1 MCSKHACRWWSAMHG
16 LSAACLFGGYVP
28 WFTVAA
34 VKLGACRASLEA
46 LEVMG
51 TCPDILHLH
60 EWQCAAVS
68 MLYWDVYYN
77 TGFNS
82 ARVVLTI
89 HNMDNSGEC
98 RQDEFAVTGVPGV
111 HPPPLLPSRSLCSL
125 DVAAIFRI

>member
-1 MCSKHACRWWSAMHG
+1 M
-16 LSAACLFGGYVP
+16 
-28 WFTVAA
+28 
-34 VKLGACRASLEA
+34 
-46 LEVMG
+46 MG

-98 RQDEFAVTGVPGV
+98 RQDEFAVTGVPGTSHHFFFGDV
-111 HPPPLLPSRSLCSL
+111 EAFRIQVRLPPLLY
-125 DVAAIFRI
+125 V

>member
-1 MCSKHACRWWSAMHG
+1 MH
-16 LSAACLFGGYVP
+16 V
-28 WFTVAA
+28 
-34 VKLGACRASLEA
+34 ACRASLEA
-46 LEVMG
+46 LKVMG
-51 TCPDILHLH
+51 SCPDILHLH

-77 TGFNS
+77 TGFNT

-111 HPPPLLPSRSLCSL
+111 PTPRPPLPSLGLAFSSDTVLYVCQ
-125 DVAAIFRI
+125 

>member
-1 MCSKHACRWWSAMHG
+1 M
-16 LSAACLFGGYVP
+16 
-28 WFTVAA
+28 
-34 VKLGACRASLEA
+34 GAH
-46 LEVMG
+46 
-51 TCPDILHLH
+51 PDILHLH

-111 HPPPLLPSRSLCSL
+111 FHLSSSCCCIEAEAYP
-125 DVAAIFRI
+125 A